1 MSGPSSGISF
11 VNDSLSGES
20 EVTEISEYDV
30 AIIGAGVAGL
40 TAALF
45 AARFGHSTLVIE
57 RFAPGGH
64 LVNVE
69 SIEDFPGFPN
79 GVAGYELGPFMQ
91 EQAANQGA
99 QFQLAEVQSLETIDS
114 YWQVNTAEGACR
126 AKAVIVASGSEPK
139 DLGVPGESR
148 LRGQGV
154 SNCASCDG
162 PLYSDRAVGVVGGT
176 NYMLQ
181 EALTLV
187 KYAGRVIV
195 FHNEGASPAHQTL
208 WRRVLDDAKIDVRY
222 NTTVNEI
229 LGDDAVTGVQVR
241 DAVTE
246 EKSQVQLAGI
256 FIYAGLEPNT
266 ELVKSLLRLDK
277 DGRIPTDAWMRTE
290 LPGLFAAGDLRADSA
305 GLAITSS
312 GDGAVAAL
320 AAHRY
325 IEDGVRP
332 VMRKNKQ

>member
-1 MSGPSSGISF
+1 
-11 VNDSLSGES
+11 LSGES
-20 EVTEISEYDV
+20 EVTETSEYHV

-45 AARFGHSTLVIE
+45 AARLGHSTLVIE

-79 GVAGYELGPFMQ
+79 GVAGYELGPLIQ

-99 QFQLAEVQSLETIDS
+99 EFQMAEVQSLEASDS
-114 YWQVNTAEGACR
+114 CWRVNTAEGRCR
-126 AKAVIVASGSEPK
+126 AKAVIVACGSEPR

-162 PLYSDRAVGVVGGT
+162 PLYSERAVGVVGGT
-176 NYMLQ
+176 IYMLQ
-181 EALTLV
+181 EALTLA
-187 KYAGRVIV
+187 KYAGRVIL
-195 FHNEGASPAHQTL
+195 FHSEGASPAQQTL

-222 NTTVNEI
+222 NTTVDEI
-229 LGDDAVTGVQVR
+229 LGEDAVTGVRLR
-241 DAVTE
+241 DAVTG
-246 EKSQVQLAGI
+246 EKSQVELAGI
-256 FIYAGLEPNT
+256 FIYAGLKPNT
-266 ELVKSLLRLDK
+266 EFLKSLLRLDH
-277 DGRIPTDAWMRTE
+277 DGRIPTDACMRTE
-290 LPGLFAAGDLRADSA
+290 FPGLFAAGDLRADSA

-312 GDGAVAAL
+312 GDGAAAAL

-325 IEDGVRP
+325 IEDGVWP
-332 VMRKNKQ
+332 AIRKNRQ

>member
-241 DAVTE
+241 DVVTG

-325 IEDGVRP
+325 IEDGV
-332 VMRKNKQ
+332 

>member
-176 NYMLQ
+176 MYMLQ

-241 DAVTE
+241 DAVTG

-325 IEDGVRP
+325 IEDGV
-332 VMRKNKQ
+332 

>member
-241 DAVTE
+241 DAVTG

-290 LPGLFAAGDLRADSA
+290 LPGLFAAGDLRSGFRRACDYFIRRWRRSGA
-305 GLAITSS
+305 GSS
-312 GDGAVAAL
+312 PIP
-320 AAHRY
+320 RR
-325 IEDGVRP
+325 RP
-332 VMRKNKQ
+332 MAGH

>member
-325 IEDGVRP
+325 IEDGV
-332 VMRKNKQ
+332 

>member
-1 MSGPSSGISF
+1 M
-11 VNDSLSGES
+11 
-20 EVTEISEYDV
+20 TETSQYDI

-45 AARFGHSTLVIE
+45 AARLGHSTLVIE

-79 GVAGYELGPFMQ
+79 GVAGYELGPLMQ
-91 EQAANQGA
+91 EQASNQGA
-99 QFQLAEVQSLETIDS
+99 QFQMAEVQCLKASGA

-126 AKAVIVASGSEPK
+126 AKAVIVASGSEPR

-148 LRGQGV
+148 LRGQGI

-162 PLYSDRAVGVVGGT
+162 PLYSDRVVGVVGGT
-176 NYMLQ
+176 SYMLQ

-187 KYAGRVIV
+187 KYAGRVLI
-195 FHNEGASPAHQTL
+195 FHSGASSGQQTL

-222 NTTVNEI
+222 NTTVDEI
-229 LGDDAVTGVQVR
+229 LGDGAVTGVQVR
-241 DAVTE
+241 DATTG
-246 EKSQVQLAGI
+246 EKSQVELAGI
-256 FIYAGLEPNT
+256 FIYAGLKPNT
-266 ELVKSLLRLDK
+266 EFLESLLRLDQ
-277 DGRIPTDAWMRTE
+277 DGRIPTDVCMRTN
-290 LPGLFAAGDLRADSA
+290 LPGVFAAGDLRTDSA

-325 IEDGVRP
+325 IEDGVWP
-332 VMRKNKQ
+332 VKRQDKQ

>member
-1 MSGPSSGISF
+1 
-11 VNDSLSGES
+11 LSGES
-20 EVTEISEYDV
+20 EVTETSEYDV

-45 AARFGHSTLVIE
+45 TARLGHSTLVIE

-99 QFQLAEVQSLETIDS
+99 QFQMAEVQSLKAIDS
-114 YWQVNTAEGACR
+114 YWQVNTTEGACR
-126 AKAVIVASGSEPK
+126 AKAVIVASGSEPT
-139 DLGVPGESR
+139 DLGVPGEIR

-187 KYAGRVIV
+187 KYAGKVIV
-195 FHNEGASPAHQTL
+195 FHNEGGSPAHQTL
-208 WRRVLDDAKIDVRY
+208 WRRVLDDPKIDVRY
-222 NTTVNEI
+222 NTRVDEI

-241 DAVTE
+241 DVVTG
-246 EKSQVQLAGI
+246 EKSQVELAGI
-256 FIYAGLEPNT
+256 FIYAGLQPNT
-266 ELVKSLLRLDK
+266 EFLKSLLRLDQ

-290 LPGLFAAGDLRADSA
+290 LPGVLAAGDLRTDSA

-312 GDGAVAAL
+312 GDGAAAAL

-325 IEDGVRP
+325 LEDGLWP
-332 VMRKNKQ
+332 VIKTK

>member
-1 MSGPSSGISF
+1 M
-11 VNDSLSGES
+11 
-20 EVTEISEYDV
+20 TETSEYDV

-40 TAALF
+40 SAALF
-45 AARFGHSTLVIE
+45 TARLGHSTVVIE
-57 RFAPGGH
+57 RFSPGGH

-99 QFQLAEVQSLETIDS
+99 QFQMAEVQSLEKNNS
-114 YWQVNTAEGACR
+114 YWQVNTAEGPCR
-126 AKAVIVASGSEPK
+126 AKAVIVASGAEPK

-162 PLYSDRAVGVVGGT
+162 PLYSERAVGVVGGT

-181 EALTLV
+181 EALTLA
-187 KYAGRVIV
+187 KYAGKVIV
-195 FHNEGASPAHQTL
+195 FHGEAAGAAQQML
-208 WRRVLDDAKIDVRY
+208 WRRVLEDPKIEVRY
-222 NTTVNEI
+222 SASVDEI
-229 LGDDAVTGVQVR
+229 LGDDAVSGVVVR
-241 DAVTE
+241 DAVTGD
-246 EKSQVQLAGI
+246 KSQLELAGI
-256 FIYAGLEPNT
+256 FIYAGSKPNT
-266 ELVKSLLRLDK
+266 EFLDGLLRLGQ
-277 DGRIPTDAWMRTE
+277 DGRIPTDAYMRTE

-312 GDGAVAAL
+312 GDGAAAGL

-325 IEDGVRP
+325 LEDGQWP
-332 VMRKNKQ
+332 VDKTK

>member
-11 VNDSLSGES
+11 VNDSLSRES
-20 EVTEISEYDV
+20 EVTEISEYEV

-40 TAALF
+40 TGALF

-99 QFQLAEVQSLETIDS
+99 QFQMAEVQSLKAIDS
-114 YWQVNTAEGACR
+114 YWQVNTADGACR
-126 AKAVIVASGSEPK
+126 AKVVIVASGSEPT
-139 DLGVPGESR
+139 DLGVPGEIR

-187 KYAGRVIV
+187 KYAGRVII

-208 WRRVLDDAKIDVRY
+208 WRRVMDDPKIDVRY
-222 NTTVNEI
+222 NTRVDEI

-241 DAVTE
+241 DVVTA
-246 EKSQVQLAGI
+246 EKSQVELAGI
-256 FIYAGLEPNT
+256 FIYAGLQPNT
-266 ELVKSLLRLDK
+266 EFLKSLLRLDQ

-290 LPGLFAAGDLRADSA
+290 LPGVLAAGDLRTDSA

-312 GDGAVAAL
+312 GDGAAAAL

-325 IEDGVRP
+325 LEDGLWP
-332 VMRKNKQ
+332 VIKTK

>member
-11 VNDSLSGES
+11 VNASLSGES

-99 QFQLAEVQSLETIDS
+99 QFQMAEVQSLKAIDS
-114 YWQVNTAEGACR
+114 YWQVNTADWACR
-126 AKAVIVASGSEPK
+126 AKAVIVASGSEPT
-139 DLGVPGESR
+139 DLGVPGEIR

-187 KYAGRVIV
+187 KYAGRVII
-195 FHNEGASPAHQTL
+195 FHNEGGSPAHQTL
-208 WRRVLDDAKIDVRY
+208 WRRVLDDPKIDVRY
-222 NTTVNEI
+222 NTRVDEI
-229 LGDDAVTGVQVR
+229 QGDDAVTGVRVR
-241 DAVTE
+241 DVVTG
-246 EKSQVQLAGI
+246 EKSQVELAGI
-256 FIYAGLEPNT
+256 FIYAGLQPNT
-266 ELVKSLLRLDK
+266 EFLKSLLRLDQ

-290 LPGLFAAGDLRADSA
+290 LPGVLAAGDLRTDSA

-312 GDGAVAAL
+312 GDGAAAAL

-325 IEDGVRP
+325 LEDGLWP
-332 VMRKNKQ
+332 VIKTK

>member
-1 MSGPSSGISF
+1 MIATGRVSDVKETS
-11 VNDSLSGES
+11 D
-20 EVTEISEYDV
+20 YDI
-30 AIIGAGVAGL
+30 AIVGGGVAGL

-45 AARFGHSTLVIE
+45 AARLGHSTLVIE
-57 RFAPGGH
+57 RIAPGGH

-79 GVAGYELGPFMQ
+79 GVAGYDLGPLMQ

-99 QFQLAEVQSLETIDS
+99 EFQMAEVQSLEAADS
-114 YWQVNTAEGACR
+114 HWQVNTGEGTYR
-126 AKAVIVASGSEPK
+126 SKTVIVASGSEPK

-162 PLYSDRAVGVVGGT
+162 PLFSDRVVGVVGGT

-187 KYAGRVIV
+187 KHVGKVIV
-195 FHNEGASPAHQTL
+195 FHSEEASSAQHTF
-208 WRRVLDDAKIDVRY
+208 WRRVLDDPKINVRY
-222 NTTVNEI
+222 NAMVDEI
-229 LGDDAVTGVQVR
+229 LGDDTVTGVLVR
-241 DAVTE
+241 DAVTG
-246 EKSQVQLAGI
+246 EKAQVELAGI

-266 ELVKSLLRLDK
+266 EFLKSLLCLDQN
-277 DGRIPTDAWMRTE
+277 GRIPTDTWMRTD
-290 LPGLFAAGDLRADSA
+290 LPGVFAAGDLRKDSA

-325 IEDGVRP
+325 IEDGVWP
-332 VMRKNKQ
+332 INKTR

>member
-305 GLAITSS
+305 GLQRRWQLTDISKTAY
-312 GDGAVAAL
+312 G
-320 AAHRY
+320 R
-325 IEDGVRP
+325 
-332 VMRKNKQ
+332 Q

>member
-1 MSGPSSGISF
+1 MK
-11 VNDSLSGES
+11 E
-20 EVTEISEYDV
+20 TSEYDI
-30 AIIGAGVAGL
+30 AIIGGGVAGL

-45 AARFGHSTLVIE
+45 GARFGHSTLVIE

-79 GVAGYELGPFMQ
+79 GVAGYELGPLLQ

-99 QFQLAEVQSLETIDS
+99 QFQMADAESLEARDL
-114 YWQVNTAEGACR
+114 YWLLNTSEGTYR
-126 AKAVIVASGSEPK
+126 AKTVIIATGSHLK

-162 PLYSDRAVGVVGGT
+162 PLFADQVVGVVGGAS
-176 NYMLQ
+176 YALQ

-187 KYAGRVIV
+187 QHAARVIV
-195 FHNEGASPAHQTL
+195 FNSEGVSSDQQMFQ
-208 WRRVLDDAKIDVRY
+208 RRVLEHAKINMRY
-222 NTTVNEI
+222 NTAVDEI
-229 LGDDAVTGVQVR
+229 LGDDAVTGVLVR
-241 DAVTE
+241 DGVTG

-290 LPGLFAAGDLRADSA
+290 LPGVFAAGDLRADSA

-312 GDGAVAAL
+312 GDGAVAAI

-325 IEDGVRP
+325 IEDGVWPWRDRAATKEDSEP
-332 VMRKNKQ
+332 EN

>member
-1 MSGPSSGISF
+1 M
-11 VNDSLSGES
+11 
-20 EVTEISEYDV
+20 TETSEYDV

-45 AARFGHSTLVIE
+45 AARLGHSTMVIE
-57 RFAPGGH
+57 RFSLGGH

-79 GVAGYELGPFMQ
+79 GVAGYELGPLMQ

-99 QFQLAEVQSLETIDS
+99 QFQMAEVESLEAS
-114 YWQVNTAEGACR
+114 NSHWQVNTAEGAYR
-126 AKAVIVASGSEPK
+126 AKAVIVASGSELR

-176 NYMLQ
+176 SYMLQ
-181 EALTLV
+181 EALTLA

-195 FHNEGASPAHQTL
+195 FHSEGACPVKQTF
-208 WRRVLDDAKIDVRY
+208 WRRALEDPKIDVKY
-222 NTTVNEI
+222 NTTVDEV
-229 LGDDAVTGVQVR
+229 LGEDAVTGVVVR
-241 DAVTE
+241 DAVTGA
-246 EKSQVQLAGI
+246 KSQVELAGI
-256 FIYAGLEPNT
+256 FIYAGLKPNA
-266 ELVKSLLRLDK
+266 EFLKSLLRLDQ
-277 DGRIPTDAWMRTE
+277 DGRIPTDACMRTE

-305 GLAITSS
+305 GHAITSS
-312 GDGAVAAL
+312 GDGAAAAL

-325 IEDGVRP
+325 LEDGLWP
-332 VMRKNKQ
+332 VIRLIKE

>member
-1 MSGPSSGISF
+1 MID
-11 VNDSLSGES
+11 VKE
-20 EVTEISEYDV
+20 TSEYDI

-45 AARFGHSTLVIE
+45 AARFGHSTLVME

-79 GVAGYELGPFMQ
+79 GVAGYELGPLLQ

-99 QFQLAEVQSLETIDS
+99 QFQMAEVDGLEASDS
-114 YWQVNTAEGACR
+114 SWLVNTGEGTHR
-126 AKAVIVASGSEPK
+126 AKTVIIATGSHPR

-162 PLYSDRAVGVVGGT
+162 PLFADQVVGVVGGA

-187 KYAGRVIV
+187 KHAGRVIV
-195 FHNEGASPAHQTL
+195 FNSEGVSLGQQMFQ
-208 WRRVLDDAKIDVRY
+208 RRVLENAKINVRY
-222 NTTVNEI
+222 NTAVDEI
-229 LGDDAVTGVQVR
+229 LGDDAVTGVRVR
-241 DAVTE
+241 DAVTGE
-246 EKSQVQLAGI
+246 RSQVELAGI

-266 ELVKSLLRLDK
+266 EFLKSLLRLDK
-277 DGRIPTDAWMRTE
+277 DSRIPTDAWMRTE

-325 IEDGVRP
+325 IEDGLWP

>member
-241 DAVTE
+241 DAVTG

-312 GDGAVAAL
+312 GDGAAASL
-320 AAHRY
+320 AVHRY
-325 IEDGVRP
+325 LEDGLWP
-332 VMRKNKQ
+332 VIKTK

>member
-1 MSGPSSGISF
+1 M
-11 VNDSLSGES
+11 
-20 EVTEISEYDV
+20 TETSEYDV

-40 TAALF
+40 AAALF
-45 AARFGHSTLVIE
+45 TARLGHSTLVIE

-99 QFQLAEVQSLETIDS
+99 EFQMAEVQSLEASDS
-114 YWQVNTAEGACR
+114 CWQVNTAEGSCR
-126 AKAVIVASGSEPK
+126 AKTVIVACGSKPR

-195 FHNEGASPAHQTL
+195 FHKEGASPAHQTL
-208 WRRVLDDAKIDVRY
+208 WRRVLADPKIDVRY
-222 NTTVNEI
+222 NTRVDEI
-229 LGDDAVTGVQVR
+229 LGDDAVTAVQVR
-241 DAVTE
+241 DVVTG
-246 EKSQVQLAGI
+246 EKSQVELAGI
-256 FIYAGLEPNT
+256 FIYAGLQPNT
-266 ELVKSLLRLDK
+266 EFLKSLLRLDQ

-305 GLAITSS
+305 GLAITSC
-312 GDGAVAAL
+312 GDGAAAAL

-325 IEDGVRP
+325 IADGVWP
-332 VMRKNKQ
+332 VIKTK

>member
-241 DAVTE
+241 DAVTG

-266 ELVKSLLRLDK
+266 ELVKSLLHLDK

-325 IEDGVRP
+325 IEDGV
-332 VMRKNKQ
+332 

>member
-45 AARFGHSTLVIE
+45 AARFGHCTLVIE

-176 NYMLQ
+176 DYMLQ

-241 DAVTE
+241 DAVTG

-312 GDGAVAAL
+312 GDGAAAAL
-320 AAHRY
+320 AVHRY
-325 IEDGVRP
+325 LEDGLWP
-332 VMRKNKQ
+332 VIKTK

>member
-79 GVAGYELGPFMQ
+79 GIAGYELGPFMQ

-99 QFQLAEVQSLETIDS
+99 QFQMAEVQSLETIDS

-208 WRRVLDDAKIDVRY
+208 WRRVVDDAKIDVRY

-241 DAVTE
+241 DVVTG
-246 EKSQVQLAGI
+246 EKSQVEIAGI
-256 FIYAGLEPNT
+256 FIYAGLQPNT
-266 ELVKSLLRLDK
+266 EFLKSLLRLDQ

-290 LPGLFAAGDLRADSA
+290 LPGLFAAGDLRTESA

-325 IEDGVRP
+325 FEDGLWSVR
-332 VMRKNKQ
+332 

>member
-176 NYMLQ
+176 IYMLQ

-312 GDGAVAAL
+312 GDGAAAAL
-320 AAHRY
+320 AAHRNL
-325 IEDGVRP
+325 EDGLWP
-332 VMRKNKQ
+332 VIKTK